1 MKGLGSLARAGL
13 AVLAIVLLRL
23 LMTSPSFS
31 GEPAEGI
38 TTIAFAEALLIDW
51 SIALVALGALMAMAM
66 IGASY
71 LVRDERLENLIYD
84 LGGEEE

>member
-23 LMTSPSFS
+23 LMAAPSFN
-31 GEPAEGI
+31 GEPAEAI
-38 TTIAFAEALLIDW
+38 TTITFAEALLIDW
-51 SIALVALGALMAMAM
+51 SIGLVALGALMAMAM
-66 IGASY
+66 IAASY
-71 LVRDERLENLIYD
+71 LVRDERLENLLYD